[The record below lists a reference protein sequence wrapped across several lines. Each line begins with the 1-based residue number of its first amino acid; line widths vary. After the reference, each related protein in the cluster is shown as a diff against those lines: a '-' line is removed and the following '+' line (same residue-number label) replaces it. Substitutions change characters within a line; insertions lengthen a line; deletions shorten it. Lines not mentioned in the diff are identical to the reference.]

1 MAHISTCGSSLGPLC
16 WPCSVAQMSSST
28 LRPGPQQWKSR
39 CVDLQG
45 APPTAQGLSPLHT
58 LNRGPSPGALLSL
71 MMK

>member
-39 CVDLQG
+39 CVDPQG
-45 APPTAQGLSPLHT
+45 APPPL
-58 LNRGPSPGALLSL
+58 LRGFPHSTPSTGGPVLVLFSVS
-71 MMK
+71 